1 MNMQVFA
8 AVVVRAGQQEGS
20 EERGGEGKRG
30 RQGKG
35 GGEGEEGGGVSGQCH
50 VMLFMSCC
58 KVLR

>member
-20 EERGGEGKRG
+20 GESGGERG